1 VNVAAVEKMRWCN
14 VRLHTEHDNIYG
26 TAPDPGTFGDVRW
39 DSAYDQDSRT
49 STSHWVS
56 TSLFGNGR
64 PCKSAL
70 MRPIY

>member
-39 DSAYDQDSRT
+39 DSAYDPGLSN
-49 STSHWVS
+49 VNF
-56 TSLFGNGR
+56 SLGKHF
-64 PCKSAL
+64 AL
-70 MRPIY
+70 WERAAM